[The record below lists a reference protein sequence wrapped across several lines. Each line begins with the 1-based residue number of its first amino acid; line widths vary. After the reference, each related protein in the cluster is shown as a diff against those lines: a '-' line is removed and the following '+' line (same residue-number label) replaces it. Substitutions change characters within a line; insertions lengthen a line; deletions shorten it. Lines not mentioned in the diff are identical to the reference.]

1 MNARIVTALALLAVP
16 AAHAGEK
23 IEERAAADPRGEVE
37 VSNLAGTV
45 TVTGWDRN
53 EVEVTGELAEDAE
66 RLEFVVKRT
75 HTLIKVVF
83 PRDKHSHRNDSDSVL
98 NVKVPERSRVDV
110 STVSADITVEKVL
123 GTQSLGT
130 VSGDV
135 TTTVREEE
143 VEVRTVSGDA
153 RVRGDGADAQV
164 VKVNTVSG
172 DAIVENV
179 GGEIMAASVS
189 GDVEIAGKTADRLTA
204 RSTSGSI
211 VLSVELGDDARVEA
225 ETISGDVELLL
236 GNARNAEYVIE
247 TFSGDID
254 NCFGPKPQKKSQ
266 YVPGSELR
274 FTEGDGDAN
283 VRVNTLSGSVELCDE
298 D

>member
-1 MNARIVTALALLAVP
+1 MNARIAIALAMLAVP

-23 IEERAAADPRGEVE
+23 IKERAAADPRGEVE

-53 EVEVTGELAEDAE
+53 EVEVTGELADDAE
-66 RLEFVVKRT
+66 RLEFVAKRK

-83 PRDKHSHRNDSDSVL
+83 PRDKHSHRRDSDSEL
-98 NVKVPERSRVDV
+98 NVKVPERSRVNV

-123 GTQSLGT
+123 GAQSLGT

-135 TTTVREEE
+135 ITTVSEEE
-143 VEVRTVSGDA
+143 VQVRTVSGDA
-153 RVRGDGADAQV
+153 RVSGDGASTTTQ
-164 VKVNTVSG
+164 VNTVSG
-172 DAIVENV
+172 DAIVENL
-179 GGEIMAASVS
+179 GGEITAASVS
-189 GDVEIAGKTADRLTA
+189 GDIDVTGETADRLEA

-211 VLSVELGDDARVEA
+211 RLSVKLADDARVDA
-225 ETISGDVELLL
+225 DTISGEIELML

-254 NCFGPKPQKKSQ
+254 NCFGPKPQRKSQ
-266 YVPGSELR
+266 YAPGSELR
-274 FTEGDGDAN
+274 FTEGDGDAQ